1 MIINL
6 EVWNGFYATSEQVA
20 INTLFQ
26 IKNFQ
31 NTTFGYVTDMLL
43 TVTFYLVTK
52 FFSQEECI

>member
-31 NTTFGYVTDMLL
+31 NTTFGYVTDIL
-43 TVTFYLVTK
+43 TVTFYLVIK